1 MIEVS
6 LFIALAAGL
15 VSFLSPCVLPIV
27 PGFLSYLAGVSSSD
41 TETSESKKRWAIFL
55 NSVFFVLGF
64 TVVFAVL
71 GVILNTVLEAVAFDA
86 QIWLARIGG
95 ALVIFFGLYLM
106 KLIRIPFLERDHKIA
121 VRRKFGSR
129 YVTSFVFGSAFAAG
143 WTPCVGPI
151 LGTILTLAA
160 TVPSVSFSLLLAYS
174 AGLGIP
180 FILMGVFFSKATKII
195 SSMRKH
201 LKYYNWII
209 GGLIIIL
216 GILIFTNQ
224 LAYIAN
230 FPLLNELVMLG

>member
-1 MIEVS
+1 MIEIS

-129 YVTSFVFGSAFAAG
+129 YFTSFVFGSAFAAG
-143 WTPCVGPI
+143 WTPCVGAALGAI
-151 LGTILTLAA
+151 LGLAA
-160 TVPSVSFSLLLAYS
+160 TDPGQAFPLLLAY
-174 AGLGIP
+174 AFGLALPFLIVGAFATRATGWITKYANKLQVVNKVFG
-180 FILMGVFFSKATKII
+180 FILV
-195 SSMRKH
+195 
-201 LKYYNWII
+201 
-209 GGLIIIL
+209 IL
-216 GILIFTNQ
+216 GILVFTQ
-224 LAYIAN
+224 SLHFISSFGLAQD
-230 FPLLNELVMLG
+230 LLSQ